1 MVRRRIG
8 MFAVA
13 VAVLA
18 GASLALPRALGIE
31 PAADAPAAA
40 DEIAPP
46 DMSKYDIETIR
57 VMARQFF
64 LAMTDAQRELITI
77 KAQRDNATAER
88 GKLAAALTQLEK
100 DNADLRRQVRDLN
113 DKLAAASRR
122 DPGPTTSANPPK
134 ATPNADPA
142 PAPPAPASTPTLT
155 PREELSAIDKLIRQQ
170 STDFKTLNTAPV
182 KMVGQYFDLL
192 GWAENSDHTSA
203 KVFEDR
209 GTPHKFLSFT
219 NADGQRIFLSLPVQ
233 GNDALFKLI
242 AARGK
247 VALRVRVMGTSAK
260 DDKPYEGA
268 IQRWE
273 TLTADPPGAYFATPP
288 PSPTKK

>member
-1 MVRRRIG
+1 MVFRRMC
-8 MFAVA
+8 MFAV
-13 VAVLA
+13 VSGSLA
-18 GASLALPRALGIE
+18 GVSVALPRALGNE
-31 PAADAPAAA
+31 PAATESAAA

-57 VMARQFF
+57 VMAKQFF
-64 LAMTDAQRELITI
+64 LAMTDAHRELVTL

-88 GKLAAALTQLEK
+88 GKLAASLAQLEK

-122 DPGPTTSANPPK
+122 DPGSDSAANPTRP
-134 ATPNADPA
+134 TPNP
-142 PAPPAPASTPTLT
+142 PASTPTLT

-170 STDFKTLNTAPV
+170 STDFKTLNAAPV

-288 PSPTKK
+288 PSPSKK